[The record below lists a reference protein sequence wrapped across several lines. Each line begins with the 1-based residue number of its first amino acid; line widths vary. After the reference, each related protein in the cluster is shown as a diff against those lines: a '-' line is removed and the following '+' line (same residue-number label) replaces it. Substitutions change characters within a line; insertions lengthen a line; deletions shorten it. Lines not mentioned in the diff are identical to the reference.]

1 MDDNISM
8 FRTHIDIIKG
18 SGVTLLKYNAMSLQ
32 LNWANSIMLWDLST
46 SLQIIF
52 FYKPVVCQ
60 ARDKV
65 LPGIQSV
72 WSDKN
77 ISPHLFKKKNWE
89 NDMFQCYKIILGVK
103 GTEKITGAW
112 K

>member
-1 MDDNISM
+1 MC
-8 FRTHIDIIKG
+8 
-18 SGVTLLKYNAMSLQ
+18 A
-32 LNWANSIMLWDLST
+32 

-52 FYKPVVCQ
+52 FYEPFVCQ

-65 LPGIQSV
+65 LPDIQSV

-77 ISPHLFKKKNWE
+77 IFPHLLKKKNWE

>member
-1 MDDNISM
+1 MC
-8 FRTHIDIIKG
+8 
-18 SGVTLLKYNAMSLQ
+18 A
-32 LNWANSIMLWDLST
+32 

-52 FYKPVVCQ
+52 FYEPVVCQ

-65 LPGIQSV
+65 LPDIQSV

-77 ISPHLFKKKNWE
+77 IFPHLFKKKNWE